1 MPTEIRPGQV
11 LPTRPTALSDPKVI
25 VRYFR
30 QHLGLTEAELSK
42 VLGADARSV
51 RRWASGT
58 QDATPRTAHGERIDD
73 LRDLVELLG
82 ETLPDKQIA
91 RWLRARNR
99 LLGGERPLELLAQRG
114 YSRVRDAAETFVDGD
129 PI

>member
-11 LPTRPTALSDPKVI
+11 LPTRPTALSDPKAI

-30 QHLGLTEAELSK
+30 HQLGLTEAELSK
-42 VLGADARSV
+42 VLGADIRSV
-51 RRWASGT
+51 RRWASDK
-58 QDATPRTAHGERIDD
+58 QDAAPRSAHGERIDD

-82 ETLPDKQIA
+82 ETLPDEQIA

-99 LLGGERPLELLAQRG
+99 LLGGERPLGVLAQRG
-114 YSRVRDAAETFVDGD
+114 YSRVREAAESFVDGD